1 MIMRGGARKVA
12 TVGHP
17 LKTPLPRLHIAL
29 LKQGFV
35 RYGHYRI
42 SNELKSGPEPMLPDI
57 QIFKMVPKIL
67 VSLPLRSSQIFLPSH
82 WLLN

>member
-42 SNELKSGPEPMLPDI
+42 SNELKGRPEPICYLTL
-57 QIFKMVPKIL
+57 MVICFL
-67 VSLPLRSSQIFLPSH
+67 VPSVSH
-82 WLLN
+82 KWP